1 MIAFSKRVFAYR
13 EMLCEQVRQSSIFRK
28 LQGNKIYRYDQNIFS
43 IIKILRLRTIFAI
56 VEINNCNFWKIAK
69 RSIYFYNLFI
79 TIILDFSNIDSN
91 QNNDIDVGNIII
103 LKKIKSLRQLRRTEK
118 ELVRL
123 CYIYFIVQIW
133 QY

>member
-103 LKKIKSLRQLRRTEK
+103 LKKIKSLR
-118 ELVRL
+118 
-123 CYIYFIVQIW
+123 
-133 QY
+133 